1 MTGFWNN
8 LHQGHSHYCHSRV
21 TALDP
26 VKNSNT
32 LVIDVKSHFSWL
44 IFFKSDQIIR
54 NGGQRV

>member
-1 MTGFWNN
+1 MG
-8 LHQGHSHYCHSRV
+8 
-21 TALDP
+21 LDP

-54 NGGQRV
+54 NGGQRVGLGQKHPEHKPPDKKKPQ